1 MTNREFFNAILT
13 GTLTLNAGKETETS
27 TPAYVEGVL
36 IDELKEFATKAI
48 EKLDAKNAAAKGKPR
63 AKRANPENEAL
74 KALIVGY
81 VEAGKTYTAK
91 AIAEFLAGETGD
103 EIAVQKA
110 SGLLRS
116 LVAEGKV
123 AEVETKKGKT
133 KEYTA
138 IDPAEAVAE
147 GEDE

>member
-63 AKRANPENEAL
+63 AKRTNPENEGL
-74 KALIVGY
+74 KALIVDHIAVG
-81 VEAGKTYTAK
+81 TNYTAK

-116 LVAEGKV
+116 LVAEGKI

-138 IDPAEAVAE
+138 IDPEAVEAVDAE
-147 GEDE
+147 D

>member
-63 AKRANPENEAL
+63 AKRTNPENEAL
-74 KALIVGY
+74 KTRIVEY
-81 VEAGKTYTAK
+81 VEVGKNYTAK
-91 AIAEFLAGETGD
+91 AIAEFLADETGD

-116 LVAEGKV
+116 LVAESRI
-123 AEVETKKGKT
+123 AEIETKKGKA

-138 IDPAEAVAE
+138 IDPEAVEAVNA
-147 GEDE
+147 DE

>member
-36 IDELKEFATKAI
+36 IDEMKEFATKAI

-63 AKRANPENEAL
+63 AKRTNPENEAL

-116 LVAEGKV
+116 LVAEEKI

>member
-1 MTNREFFNAILT
+1 MTNREFFNAIVT

-27 TPAYVEGVL
+27 TPAYVEGIL
-36 IDELKEFATKAI
+36 IDELKEFAVKAI
-48 EKLDAKNAAAKGKPR
+48 EKLDKKNEAAKGKPR
-63 AKRANPENEAL
+63 TKRANPENDGL
-74 KALIVGY
+74 KELIVGY
-81 VEAGKTYTAK
+81 VELGKNYTAK

-116 LVAEGKV
+116 LVTDGRI

-138 IDPAEAVAE
+138 VDPEAINEV
-147 GEDE
+147 DE

>member
-13 GTLTLNAGKETETS
+13 GTLILNAGKETETS

-48 EKLDAKNAAAKGKPR
+48 DKLDAKNAAAKGKPR
-63 AKRANPENEAL
+63 AKRTNPENEAL
-74 KALIVGY
+74 KARIVDYIAVG
-81 VEAGKTYTAK
+81 TNYTAK

-116 LVAEGKV
+116 LVAEGKIT
-123 AEVETKKGKT
+123 EVETKKGKT

-138 IDPAEAVAE
+138 VDPEAVDAVDAE
-147 GEDE
+147 D

>member
-1 MTNREFFNAILT
+1 MTNREFFNAIVT

-36 IDELKEFATKAI
+36 IDELKEFAVKAI
-48 EKLDAKNAAAKGKPR
+48 EKLDKKNEAAKGKPR
-63 AKRANPENEAL
+63 AKRTNPENDGL
-74 KALIVGY
+74 KELITGY
-81 VEAGKTYTAK
+81 VELGKNYTAK
-91 AIAEFLAGETGD
+91 AIAEFLTGETGD

-116 LVAEGKV
+116 LVTDGKI

-138 IDPAEAVAE
+138 VDPEAINEV
-147 GEDE
+147 DE